1 MEMTVEDVMDAVGDV
16 ETAILRASAD
26 VINTS
31 LFIAQFITRH
41 KETIHR
47 ELSKRRQTQGFDQK
61 KKALEDVADDFQRG
75 VVDIQ
80 AKIEQCGAET
90 DAYCRANALAASGM
104 SLARNA
110 DGVVG
115 AVQVIDNMMHYYHT
129 VAREFADMI
138 QVIVLGFDTS
148 VPFKSV
154 ASQRSLEWL
163 GSVEGLLRGTISA
176 AEKTL
181 VTSSKYQ
188 LAKVATKMVVA
199 YTTGLT
205 VPHEIQYVC
214 ALVKLMNVARNM
226 GTSVLI
232 RCFDR
237 LIKTDDG
244 RLAEIALEL
253 QRYPQLNVT
262 FQGLFEREQMLD
274 LVAKTMFEQSSRHL
288 KEAFRSPS
296 TVKNL
301 LGVLSQ
307 VDAIMDSRIMSA
319 VSVACRV
326 TGYAA
331 TSGFGD
337 FRMLW
342 TRDNTT
348 KVPDTVPEP
357 RADAMASQLQDL
369 LKEEQA
375 LEERSTKRMITL
387 AATTFVLAAV
397 NPVAFVFGGGAIIQ
411 AFSDIDNAQLKLREA
426 RAKLTDTDLSPMT
439 QEHLG
444 GLTRVDGDA
453 MQATQAN
460 FMQPALDA
468 WQTNAQQSNVELL
481 NMLAATTETESPP
494 QTVNALATFFDGFQT
509 RPTIHAERMDSFVQ
523 ATSAIL
529 SFTNTTI
536 EKLFTVSIGTSRR
549 PTEMLTNVTMAAAV
563 LTSRGVPDD
572 ITRPFVDKAYNTYC
586 LAAAPNASVAEL
598 TICKEMGSIAR
609 DGAANVILNATTT
622 TDTDDAFSIRATLPN
637 WYDASTDMLREVLK
651 DFVFQYIAVMG
662 VQGMFSEQA
671 LSAEMRVRDV
681 DADAAAA
688 MGRQWEQRG
697 VLWPREQE
705 YFDAKESPNVF
716 AAATTT
722 TRRRRHRRSMSD
734 ADMRYHND
742 DDDDEYFSAT
752 EEDKEPVTEED
763 EEPVTEEDE
772 EPMTPP
778 PPAPPLPTGDD
789 GPKEPWLTSPP
800 WKPPLPPL
808 QRKRH
813 HATDR
818 RGYKRR
824 RLTPREE
831 PWQPKWQPPP
841 LPRPTRPPP
850 SPRPRPTRPSDD
862 DDAVELRPT
871 PRPRPTRPSDDDD
884 DFDDDAE
891 EWQPLPLPRPTRPPP
906 SPRPRPTRP
915 SDDDDVV
922 ELRPTPRPRPT
933 RPSDDDD
940 DFDDDA
946 EEWQLPRPTRPPPSP
961 RPRPTRPSDDD
972 DAVELRP
979 TPPRPTRPS
988 DTVEWPTTPP
998 PRPPRQRTPLPR
1010 RRRMTPRRPSR
1021 RTTPR
1026 RPSRPSRR
1034 TTPHRP
1040 LLQPLSSQRQCIAM
1054 TKQCNQ
1060 CIRTALPTD
1069 YFCRQHKAIFQM

>member
-1 MEMTVEDVMDAVGDV
+1 MEMTVDDVMDAVGDV

-138 QVIVLGFDTS
+138 QVMVLGFDTS

-357 RADAMASQLQDL
+357 RADVMASQLQDL

-387 AATTFVLAAV
+387 AAATFVMAAV

-411 AFSDIDNAQLKLREA
+411 AFSDIDIAQLKIREA
-426 RAKLTDTDLSPMT
+426 RAKLIETDLSPMT

-444 GLTRVDGDA
+444 GLTRDDGDA
-453 MQATQAN
+453 MEATQVN
-460 FMQPALDA
+460 FMQPAFDA

-509 RPTIHAERMDSFVQ
+509 RPTIHAERMGSFVQ

-622 TDTDDAFSIRATLPN
+622 TDTNDAFSIRATLPN

-716 AAATTT
+716 AAATRPPQK

-742 DDDDEYFSAT
+742 DDDDDEYFSAN
-752 EEDKEPVTEED
+752 EED
-763 EEPVTEEDE
+763 EEPV
-772 EPMTPP
+772 TPP

-789 GPKEPWLTSPP
+789 GTSPP

-831 PWQPKWQPPP
+831 PWQPKWQPLP

-871 PRPRPTRPSDDDD
+871 PPPRPTRPSDDDD

-891 EWQPLPLPRPTRPPP
+891 EWQPPPLPRPTRP
-906 SPRPRPTRP
+906 
-915 SDDDDVV
+915 SDTV
-922 ELRPTPRPRPT
+922 EWRPTP
-933 RPSDDDD
+933 
-940 DFDDDA
+940 
-946 EEWQLPRPTRPPPSP
+946 
-961 RPRPTRPSDDD
+961 
-972 DAVELRP
+972 
-979 TPPRPTRPS
+979 PPRPTRPS

-1021 RTTPR
+1021 PSRRTTPRRPSRTTPR